1 MKVRDAGRDNLVQSA
16 FDMIRPLACDW
27 CGQIDFDA
35 LRVVSCDLID
45 FIDRP
50 PQSKWVDRNKHVKKD
65 MRRMVNDGRN
75 IE

>member
-16 FDMIRPLACDW
+16 FDKIRPLACDW

-35 LRVVSCDLID
+35 LRVVSCDLIN

-50 PQSKWVDRNKHVKKD
+50 PQSKCVDRNKHVKKD